1 MVQIFAS
8 NALSLS
14 EPLSCLDMKLKL
26 NIQNKMYNTLNNN
39 QYVGL
44 AKKVQLSIMV
54 YSVSHGRYWEKGLTF
69 KISMF
74 LKYTQ
79 TIPHLCLKQWI
90 EAQTVV
96 CGDSALLTREATSC
110 AQLQRNLCWKTFI
123 RFSTLVNCCTV
134 AICDWMNGHTYN
146 DRKIW
151 YRITSWPARAWDI
164 LRHFRVCTDESDTLH

>member
-54 YSVSHGRYWEKGLTF
+54 YSVSHGRY
-69 KISMF
+69 
-74 LKYTQ
+74 
-79 TIPHLCLKQWI
+79 
-90 EAQTVV
+90 
-96 CGDSALLTREATSC
+96 
-110 AQLQRNLCWKTFI
+110 
-123 RFSTLVNCCTV
+123 
-134 AICDWMNGHTYN
+134 
-146 DRKIW
+146 
-151 YRITSWPARAWDI
+151 
-164 LRHFRVCTDESDTLH
+164 